1 MMRRSIMLSLVE
13 AHSSERQS
21 SRRRLM
27 KSVKGRLDESLEHQQ
42 VSCQSR
48 VLQRDTKSEYM
59 RVN

>member
-1 MMRRSIMLSLVE
+1 MPSLVE

-42 VSCQSR
+42 VSCHSR
-48 VLQRDTKSEYM
+48 VLKHDTKSEYM

>member
-1 MMRRSIMLSLVE
+1 MPSLVE